1 MKTEQVA
8 QAMKNSMLVI
18 GMAFAT
24 ALVGGC
30 GPWGDT
36 KVDKLQ
42 TVNNMA
48 SDTLQEAYRREPELK
63 GMVERAEGYA
73 VFKNFGTQL
82 TIFATGSGYGLV
94 RDNRTGDETHMKM
107 LQLGGGIGLAIKDYR
122 AVFVF
127 HTRSAMR
134 DFIEHGWGA
143 EGQAQAS
150 ARAGEE
156 GGAAGAAGQIAGGVS
171 VYQFTKNG
179 LALQATI
186 SGMKFW
192 KNDELN

>member
-1 MKTEQVA
+1 
-8 QAMKNSMLVI
+8 MKNSILVI
-18 GMAFAT
+18 GLAFTIAISC
-24 ALVGGC
+24 GC
-30 GPWGDT
+30 GPKGDT
-36 KVDKLQ
+36 RAEKIESSAQMLQ
-42 TVNNMA
+42 
-48 SDTLQEAYRREPELK
+48 DTLQEAYTRKPDLK
-63 GMVERAEGYA
+63 PMVEQAQGYA

-82 TIFATGSGYGLV
+82 MVLASGSGWGV
-94 RDNRTGDETHMKM
+94 VHDNRTGRDTHMKM
-107 LQLGGGIGLAIKDYR
+107 LQLGGGLGVAIKDYR

-127 HTRSAMR
+127 HSRQAMN

-156 GGAAGAAGQIAGGVS
+156 GGTAVGAQQIAKGIS

-179 LALQATI
+179 IALQATI

-192 KNDELN
+192 KNEELNK

>member
-8 QAMKNSMLVI
+8 QAMKKCMLVI
-18 GMAFAT
+18 AMALAT

-36 KVDKLQ
+36 KADKLQ
-42 TVNNMA
+42 TVDNMVT
-48 SDTLQEAYRREPELK
+48 DTLQEAYERKPELRK
-63 GMVERAEGYA
+63 MVRRAEGYA
-73 VFKNFGTQL
+73 VFKNFGTQF

-94 RDNRTGDETHMKM
+94 HDNQTGHETHMKM
-107 LQLGGGIGLAIKDYR
+107 LQLGGGIGIAIKDYR

-127 HTRSAMR
+127 HTRRAMR
-134 DFIEHGWGA
+134 DFVEHGWGA

-150 ARAGEE
+150 ARAGDE
-156 GGAAGAAGQIAGGVS
+156 GGAAGTAGQIAEGVT

-179 LALQATI
+179 IALQATI
-186 SGMKFW
+186 SGMKFY

>member
-1 MKTEQVA
+1 
-8 QAMKNSMLVI
+8 MKNSMLVI
-18 GMAFAT
+18 GLVFTMAISS
-24 ALVGGC
+24 GC
-30 GPWGDT
+30 GPKGDT
-36 KVDKLQ
+36 RAEKIESSAQMLQ
-42 TVNNMA
+42 
-48 SDTLQEAYRREPELK
+48 DTLQEAYTRKPDLK
-63 GMVERAEGYA
+63 PMVEQAQGYA

-82 TIFATGSGYGLV
+82 MVLASGSGWGV
-94 RDNRTGDETHMKM
+94 VHDNRTGQDTHMKM
-107 LQLGGGIGLAIKDYR
+107 LQLGGGLGVAIKDYR

-127 HTRSAMR
+127 HSRQAMN

-156 GGAAGAAGQIAGGVS
+156 GGTAVGAQQIAKGIS

-179 LALQATI
+179 IALQATV

-192 KNDELN
+192 KNEELNK